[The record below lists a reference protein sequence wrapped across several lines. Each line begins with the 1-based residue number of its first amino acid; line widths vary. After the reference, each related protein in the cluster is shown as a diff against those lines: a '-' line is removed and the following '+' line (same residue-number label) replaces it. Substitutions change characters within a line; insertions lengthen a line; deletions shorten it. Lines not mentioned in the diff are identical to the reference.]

1 MYLYL
6 YLKNLLHSEEGQDLI
21 EYALIIVLIIVA
33 AIIGM
38 ATVGTRIADIWTD
51 IAGHLVAAT

>member
-21 EYALIIVLIIVA
+21 EYALIIVLIVIA
-33 AIIGM
+33 AILGM
-38 ATVGTRIADIWTD
+38 TAVGTRISAIWTQ
-51 IAGHLVAAT
+51 IVNALAT